1 MDAFECLL
9 RQLNGGDFTV
19 AQKLLDTVGR
29 QARQV
34 LGGKNGSLL
43 VLSACYPRIGSTRM

>member
-1 MDAFECLL
+1 MDALERLL
-9 RQLNGGDFTV
+9 RQLNRGEFAVTQELPDMVGG
-19 AQKLLDTVGR
+19 

-34 LGGKNGSLL
+34 LGGKNGILL